1 MIQLNRHPLVIAL
14 YPTVTE
20 YEARLERM
28 DCYGLLA
35 EIDELVSVAASCP
48 AEAVE
53 RVRLYRRVLARRL
66 LAPGT
71 AA

>member
-1 MIQLNRHPLVIAL
+1 MIQLNRNPLVIAL

-28 DCYGLLA
+28 DAFGLLA
-35 EIDELVSVAASCP
+35 EIDELVSVAASDP
-48 AEAVE
+48 AEVVE

-66 LAPGT
+66 LAPQSV
-71 AA
+71 A